1 MINVGILTVN
11 DAVFNDLAMDTSGPA
26 VRSCLPPDVY
36 AIKEMQVVGE
46 DAGLISAVVEKWCK
60 PDSDIQLII
69 TTGGTGISEGDVT
82 PDAVGKLIKIPIP
95 GIPEAIRATLRETSP
110 RAMLSRQVAGMRG
123 KTIIVTI
130 QGNPNQARQSM
141 QIILPALGHAFTLIA
156 PEKMPSR
163 RVA

>member
-36 AIKEMQVVGE
+36 SIKEMQVVGE

-60 PDSDIQLII
+60 PDSDIQLVI
-69 TTGGTGISEGDVT
+69 TTGGTGLSAGDVT
-82 PDAVGKLIKIPIP
+82 PDAVSKLIQIPIP

-141 QIILPALGHAFTLIA
+141 QIILPALGHAFTLIT
-156 PEKMPSR
+156 PDKMPNR